1 MKIIKD
7 IKKMRKIAAKWRKNG
22 LKIAFVPTM
31 GFLHEGHLS
40 LIKAAAK
47 CDRVVV
53 SVFVNPMQ
61 FGVGEDLEK
70 YPRDLQKDAAL
81 CEANG
86 VNVLFTPS
94 VENMYPQGFESFV
107 DVKNLSKKLCG
118 KSRPTHFRGVCTVL
132 TKFFHI
138 IEPNFAYFGQKDA
151 QQALILQR
159 ITKDLNFSVKIKICP
174 IVREKDKL
182 AKSSRNIYLS
192 DDERKAA
199 LCLSR
204 SLFIAQKMLEN
215 GEKSVAKIRAKMMD
229 EITREKL
236 VRLDYLSFVETKNL
250 DEISSVKGKIL
261 IAIAAFVGKTRLID
275 NLYFKGKKS

>member
-107 DVKNLSKKLCG
+107 DVKNLGKKLCG

-192 DDERKAA
+192 DNERKAA

-275 NLYFKGKKS
+275 NLYFKDKKS

>member
-192 DDERKAA
+192 DNERKAA

-275 NLYFKGKKS
+275 NLYFKDKKS